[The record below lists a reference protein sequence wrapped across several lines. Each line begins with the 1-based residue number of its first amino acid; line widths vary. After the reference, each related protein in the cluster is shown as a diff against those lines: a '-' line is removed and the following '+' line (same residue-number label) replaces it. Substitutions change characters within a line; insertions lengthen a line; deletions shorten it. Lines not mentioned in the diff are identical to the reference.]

1 MIPFFH
7 ADRRI
12 RRSRPDYVTESLPGI
27 VLKHNEHPEGFRVLV
42 AFRNTPN

>member
-1 MIPFFH
+1 MRTGAF
-7 ADRRI
+7 AVRGRTT
-12 RRSRPDYVTESLPGI
+12 VTESLPGI